1 MYSALTLQ
9 LLARARSTPPPSVAV
24 VMVSRFIR
32 EQGMSMNGTQPRE
45 IACAI
50 MIDTCGRFLLQ
61 QRDDVPGIVCP
72 GMVGLFGGHREGTE
86 TFLQCVVREVHEET
100 SYFVAPQRF
109 ASLTS
114 YKGPD
119 PDVGY
124 GSLHCEFFV
133 ARGIP
138 ADALLVTE
146 GSLLIAK
153 QNELSLVASLTPA
166 ALFGMKAFR
175 DRLR

>member
-1 MYSALTLQ
+1 
-9 LLARARSTPPPSVAV
+9 
-24 VMVSRFIR
+24 
-32 EQGMSMNGTQPRE
+32 MNGTQHRE

-100 SYFVAPQRF
+100 TYFVAPQRF
-109 ASLTS
+109 APLTS
-114 YKGPD
+114 YNGPD
-119 PDVGY
+119 LDVGH

-138 ADALLVTE
+138 ADALL
-146 GSLLIAK
+146 L
-153 QNELSLVASLTPA
+153 
-166 ALFGMKAFR
+166 
-175 DRLR
+175 